1 MDRAGCNA
9 GQANN
14 SSSSNNNNNN
24 NNNNQEAKRN
34 VIRRAFAHRG
44 HWRRF
49 ITGSLYCATL
59 PATMTGTC
67 TVDMVLIKQPAVESW
82 NQMPQWDEKA
92 LTGRNV
98 DDLVLSYLV
107 WSHLALPYAHG
118 MKNKQERRE
127 NSQKPG
133 TVSAAA
139 AGADAVCSALLCSV
153 ATCLRIFIRAI
164 IVVAIFVT

>member
-1 MDRAGCNA
+1 MTEEMNVRSEWLEERDSPGFCAPWSLEKIYYRQFILCNSA
-9 GQANN
+9 
-14 SSSSNNNNNN
+14 SNND
-24 NNNNQEAKRN
+24 RN
-34 VIRRAFAHRG
+34 IQTFTSALQA
-44 HWRRF
+44 
-49 ITGSLYCATL
+49 
-59 PATMTGTC
+59 C